1 MNHDVCSVRIGRLVI
16 DAGALGGLTRER
28 LAAHVQA
35 ALTQRLSGRDR
46 AAAAPVPAVAR
57 RIVDAVVAQLGELAW
72 TTAAAAP
79 AQRGDRFPASSAGAA
94 RIGGDPPSSAQAG
107 DGLPRPPSPPSPPSP
122 PIATARDDV
131 GAGSASTGAPR
142 NDGGERR

>member
-1 MNHDVCSVRIGRLVI
+1 MNDDVRSVRIGRLVI

-35 ALTQRLSGRDR
+35 ALAQRLSGRDR
-46 AAAAPVPAVAR
+46 AAAAPAPAVAR

-72 TTAAAAP
+72 TTAAP

-107 DGLPRPPSPPSPPSP
+107 DGLPRPPSPPSPP
-122 PIATARDDV
+122 IATARDDV